1 MSLADW
7 TGWIAA
13 AAMGTAAVVPLA
25 QRVLH
30 RRRAD
35 LGSGS
40 VRLHVA
46 VGMTAAGAGFLHPL
60 TALFSLGSPEAIGGG
75 VLGLAFGGVAFVVLL
90 AHTGLGL
97 KLRDPKLRHRPRSR
111 RTHLYTAL
119 TIIGCVAA
127 HAAACLYGG
136 S

>member
-13 AAMGTAAVVPLA
+13 AAKGTAAVVPLA

-40 VRLHVA
+40 VRLHV
-46 VGMTAAGAGFLHPL
+46 TFFL
-60 TALFSLGSPEAIGGG
+60 SKKRRR
-75 VLGLAFGGVAFVVLL
+75 
-90 AHTGLGL
+90 HTGE
-97 KLRDPKLRHRPRSR
+97 
-111 RTHLYTAL
+111 
-119 TIIGCVAA
+119 
-127 HAAACLYGG
+127 
-136 S
+136 